1 MQNKSCGK
9 FDLAHWNIIYQ
20 TFKVQRSGQFEK
32 SAHWEESMIANATT
46 APSATPSNSFRWM
59 QLIIGVVCMAMIA
72 NLQYGWTYFV
82 APMAKANSWDVA
94 GIQIAFSIFVALE
107 TWLTPLEG
115 WIVDSLGP
123 RGPRLMVAAG
133 GILVAIGWLI
143 NAKAGSLQALY
154 GGAVV
159 SGIGAGAIYA
169 TCVGNAVKWFPDRRG
184 LAVGLTAAGF
194 GAGAAVTVIPIQMMI
209 ASIGYADTFFWFAL
223 GQGAI
228 IFVLAWF
235 LRPPLPGE
243 VASGSAVKVLQSKT
257 SSTPGQMLS
266 SPVFWLLYVMF
277 ILVSASGL
285 MVTAQI
291 ALIAKDFGVAQTVV
305 LFGFTTLIVAGVIDN
320 LANGGARP
328 FFGWVSDQIGRE
340 YTMAI
345 AFSAGGVAYWLLGT
359 AGTTPWTFVICA
371 ALIFFT
377 WGEIFSLFPSTCTDM
392 FGPKYATT
400 NTSLLYTAKGLAA
413 FVVPLANILKAYTG
427 NWHAVFAAASIMNFI
442 VVLMALFIV
451 RPMRISISAKENKS
465 AVGQPAE

>member
-1 MQNKSCGK
+1 MS
-9 FDLAHWNIIYQ
+9 
-20 TFKVQRSGQFEK
+20 
-32 SAHWEESMIANATT
+32 ANA
-46 APSATPSNSFRWM
+46 PSQTSGGTSSQMPSDGFRWM
-59 QLIIGVVCMAMIA
+59 QLIIGVICMAMIA

-82 APMAKANSWDVA
+82 APMAKANSWDVT
-94 GIQIAFSIFVALE
+94 GIQIAFAIFVALE
-107 TWLTPLEG
+107 TWLTPIEG

-123 RGPRLMVAAG
+123 QRGPRLMVAAG
-133 GILVAIGWLI
+133 GVMVLIGWLI
-143 NAKAGSLQALY
+143 NAYAGSLQALY
-154 GGAVV
+154 AGAIV
-159 SGIGAGAIYA
+159 SGIGAGGIYA

-194 GAGAAVTVIPIQMMI
+194 GAGAAVTVIPIQQMI
-209 ASIGYADTFFWFAL
+209 ASIGYSDTFFWFAL

-228 IFVLAWF
+228 IFVLAWL
-235 LRPPLPGE
+235 LRPPHPSE
-243 VASGSAVKVLQSKT
+243 VPSGSAVKVLQAKT
-257 SSTPGQMLS
+257 SSTPGQMLA

-291 ALIAKDFGVAQTVV
+291 AVIAKDYGVGQTVL
-305 LFGFTTLIVAGVIDN
+305 LFGASTLIVAGIIDN

-345 AFSAGGVAYWLLGT
+345 AFTAGGIAYWLLGA

-400 NTSLLYTAKGLAA
+400 NTSLLYTAKGVSA
-413 FVVPLANILKAYTG
+413 FVVPLANLLKSYTG
-427 NWHAVFAAASIMNFI
+427 SWHSVFVAASLMNFL
-442 VVLMALFIV
+442 VVALALFVV
-451 RPMRISISAKENKS
+451 RPMRVSINASENKS

>member
-1 MQNKSCGK
+1 M
-9 FDLAHWNIIYQ
+9 A
-20 TFKVQRSGQFEK
+20 
-32 SAHWEESMIANATT
+32 ASMNATSPT
-46 APSATPSNSFRWM
+46 GGFRWV
-59 QLIIGVVCMAMIA
+59 QLIVGVVCMAMIA

-82 APMAKANSWDVA
+82 GPMSKANSWDV
-94 GIQIAFSIFVALE
+94 GSIQIAFSIFVALE
-107 TWLTPLEG
+107 TWLTPVEG

-123 RGPRLMVAAG
+123 QRGPKLMVAAG
-133 GILVAIGWLI
+133 GLFVAIGWLI
-143 NAKAGSLQALY
+143 NAKATSLEMLY
-154 GGAVV
+154 LGAVI
-159 SGIGAGAIYA
+159 SGVGAGGIYA

-194 GAGAAVTVIPIQMMI
+194 GAGAAVTVIPIQKMI

-223 GQGAI
+223 GQGGI
-228 IFVLAWF
+228 IFILAWL
-235 LRPPLPGE
+235 LRSPEPSE
-243 VASGSAVKVLQSKT
+243 VPAAGAVKVLQSKT
-257 SSTPGQMLS
+257 SSTPGQMLA

-277 ILVSASGL
+277 VLVSASGL
-285 MVTAQI
+285 MVAAQI
-291 ALIAKDFGVAQTVV
+291 ALIAKDYGVAQSVV
-305 LFGFTTLIVAGVIDN
+305 LFGATTLIVSGVIDN

-345 AFSAGGVAYWLLGT
+345 AFTAGGLAYWLLGT

-400 NTSLLYTAKGLAA
+400 NTSLLYTAKGLSA
-413 FVVPLANILKAYTG
+413 FVVPLANVLKSYTG
-427 NWHAVFAAASIMNFI
+427 NWHSVFAIAAIMNFA
-442 VVLMALFIV
+442 VVGLALFVV
-451 RPMRISISAKENKS
+451 RPMRLSISASQDKQER

>member
-1 MQNKSCGK
+1 
-9 FDLAHWNIIYQ
+9 
-20 TFKVQRSGQFEK
+20 
-32 SAHWEESMIANATT
+32 MIANA
-46 APSATPSNSFRWM
+46 ATPPRPASSNGFRWI
-59 QLIIGVVCMAMIA
+59 QLITGVICMAMIA

-82 APMAKANSWDVA
+82 SPMAKAHSWDV
-94 GIQIAFSIFVALE
+94 GSIQVAFSIFVALE
-107 TWLTPLEG
+107 TWLTPVQG

-123 RGPRLMVAAG
+123 NRGPKLMVAAG
-133 GILVAIGWLI
+133 GLFVALGWLI
-143 NAKAGSLQALY
+143 NAKAGSLEMLY
-154 GGAVV
+154 LGAVV
-159 SGIGAGAIYA
+159 SGIGAGGIYA

-223 GQGAI
+223 GQGGI
-228 IFVLAWF
+228 IFALAWL
-235 LRPPLPGE
+235 LRSPQPGE
-243 VASGSAVKVLQSKT
+243 APSGSAVKVLQSKT
-257 SSTPGQMLS
+257 SSTPGQMLA

-277 ILVSASGL
+277 VLVSASGL
-285 MVTAQI
+285 MVAAQI
-291 ALIAKDFGVAQTVV
+291 ALIAKDYGVAQTVV
-305 LFGFTTLIVAGVIDN
+305 LFGATTLIVSGVIDN

-340 YTMAI
+340 YTMGI
-345 AFSAGGVAYWLLGT
+345 AFTAGGLAYWLLGT

-400 NTSLLYTAKGLAA
+400 NTSLLYTAKGLSA
-413 FVVPLANILKAYTG
+413 FVVPLANVLKNYTG
-427 NWHAVFAAASIMNFI
+427 NWHAVFAVAAIMNFI
-442 VVLMALFIV
+442 VVALALFVV
-451 RPMRISISAKENKS
+451 RPMRISISASENKAEG

>member
-1 MQNKSCGK
+1 M
-9 FDLAHWNIIYQ
+9 
-20 TFKVQRSGQFEK
+20 T
-32 SAHWEESMIANATT
+32 ANQM
-46 APSATPSNSFRWM
+46 PSNSFRWM
-59 QLIIGVVCMAMIA
+59 QLIIGVICMAMIA

-82 APMAKANSWDVA
+82 GPMAKANSWDIA
-94 GIQIAFSIFVALE
+94 GIQIAFSVFVALE
-107 TWLTPLEG
+107 TWLTPIEG

-123 RGPRLMVAAG
+123 ERGPKLMVAAG
-133 GILVAIGWLI
+133 GVFVALGWLI
-143 NAKAGSLQALY
+143 NSWASSLGMLY
-154 GGAVV
+154 FGAVV

-209 ASIGYADTFFWFAL
+209 ASIGYAATFFWFAL

-235 LRPPLPGE
+235 LRSPLPGE
-243 VASGSAVKVLQSKT
+243 VPTGSAVKVLQSKV
-257 SSTPGQMLS
+257 SSTPGQMLE
-266 SPVFWLLYVMF
+266 SPVFWVLYLMF

-285 MVTAQI
+285 MVAAQI
-291 ALIAKDFGVAQTVV
+291 ALIAKDYGVAQSVI
-305 LFGFTTLIVAGVIDN
+305 LFGATTLIVSGVIDN

-345 AFSAGGVAYWLLGT
+345 AFSAGGVAYWLLSS

-400 NTSLLYTAKGLAA
+400 NTSLLYTAKGLSA
-413 FVVPLANILKAYTG
+413 FVVPLANLLKGYTG
-427 NWHAVFAAASIMNFI
+427 SWHAVFIVASLMNFA

-451 RPMRISISAKENKS
+451 RPMRISIANGAK
-465 AVGQPAE
+465 APIGQAAE

>member
-1 MQNKSCGK
+1 M
-9 FDLAHWNIIYQ
+9 
-20 TFKVQRSGQFEK
+20 
-32 SAHWEESMIANATT
+32 
-46 APSATPSNSFRWM
+46 PSNSFRWM
-59 QLIIGVVCMAMIA
+59 QLIIGVICMAMIA

-82 APMAKANSWDVA
+82 GPMAKANSWDVA
-94 GIQIAFSIFVALE
+94 GIQIAFSIFVAIE
-107 TWLTPLEG
+107 TWLTPIEG

-123 RGPRLMVAAG
+123 ERGPKLVVAAG
-133 GILVAIGWLI
+133 GVLAGLGWLI
-143 NAKAGSLQALY
+143 NAWASSLGMLY
-154 GGAVV
+154 FGAVV

-194 GAGAAVTVIPIQMMI
+194 GAGAAVTVIPIQIMI
-209 ASIGYADTFFWFAL
+209 ASIGYAATFFWFAL

-228 IFVLAWF
+228 VFVLAWF
-235 LRPPLPGE
+235 LRSPLQGE
-243 VASGSAVKVLQSKT
+243 VPTGSAVKVLQSKT
-257 SSTPGQMLS
+257 SSTPGQMLE
-266 SPVFWLLYVMF
+266 SPVFWILYLMF

-285 MVTAQI
+285 MVAAQI
-291 ALIAKDFGVAQTVV
+291 ALIAKDYGVAQSVV
-305 LFGFTTLIVAGVIDN
+305 LFGATTLIVSGVIDN

-345 AFSAGGVAYWLLGT
+345 AFGAGGIAYWLLGS

-400 NTSLLYTAKGLAA
+400 NTSLLYTAKGLSA
-413 FVVPLANILKAYTG
+413 FVVPLANLLKSYTG
-427 NWHAVFAAASIMNFI
+427 TWHAVFVVASLMNFA

-451 RPMRISISAKENKS
+451 RPMRISIANGAKG
-465 AVGQPAE
+465 AVGQAGQAAE

>member
-1 MQNKSCGK
+1 
-9 FDLAHWNIIYQ
+9 
-20 TFKVQRSGQFEK
+20 
-32 SAHWEESMIANATT
+32 
-46 APSATPSNSFRWM
+46 M

-82 APMAKANSWDVA
+82 APMAKTNTWDIA
-94 GIQIAFSIFVALE
+94 GIQVAFSIFVALE

-123 RGPRLMVAAG
+123 QRGPKLMVAAG

-143 NAKAGSLQALY
+143 NAKAASLEMLY
-154 GGAVV
+154 VGAAV
-159 SGIGAGAIYA
+159 SGIGAGGIYA

-209 ASIGYADTFFWFAL
+209 ESVGYADTFFWFAL

-228 IFVLAWF
+228 IFVLAWL
-235 LRPPLPGE
+235 LRSPLAGE
-243 VASGSAVKVLQSKT
+243 VPSGAAVKVLQSKT
-257 SSTPGQMLS
+257 SSTPGQMLR
-266 SPVFWLLYVMF
+266 SPIFWLLYVMF
-277 ILVSASGL
+277 VLVSASGL

-291 ALIAKDFGVAQTVV
+291 ALIAKDYGVAQSVI
-305 LFGFTTLIVAGVIDN
+305 LFGATTLIVSGIIDN

-345 AFSAGGVAYWLLGT
+345 AFTAGGFAYWLLGT

-400 NTSLLYTAKGLAA
+400 NTSLLYTAKGLSA
-413 FVVPLANILKAYTG
+413 FVVPLANILKTQTG
-427 NWHAVFAAASIMNFI
+427 SWHSVFVVAALMNFG
-442 VVLMALFIV
+442 VVAVALFIV
-451 RPMRISISAKENKS
+451 RPMRIALNANETKG
-465 AVGQPAE
+465 ALGQAAE